1 MWALENGDGHLAV
14 DYPKLLKYGF
24 RGIINQISKK
34 LSALDIDNPED
45 LEKLYFYQSL
55 VIVYEAAVRFANRFA
70 DLAEQ
75 KAENA
80 EDPKRKNELLEIAD
94 ICRNVPENPAESF
107 REAVQALWFA
117 QLIIQL
123 ETNGHSVSIG
133 RFDQFMYP
141 FFKRDIEGKRLTEE
155 KALEILQCFWIKL
168 NSVTKL
174 RSWSQ
179 TRLNAGF
186 PMFQNLTI
194 GGQKTNGEDAANQLT
209 YLLLDCHDSMR
220 LSQPTL
226 TARVHKNSPYVFLR
240 RCVEVLSKGGGMP
253 AFFNDEIIIPSLL
266 LRGVQK
272 EDAYNYCMVGC
283 VEPSVAGK
291 WGGRYGASLF
301 NLTKCLE
308 LALNGGKDPRT
319 GIMLHGNDK
328 TLKDFVDYREVFDA
342 FKDQL
347 SHYIRLYT
355 IMDNIQDMVWETMLP
370 TPFVS
375 GLVSDCIER
384 GREIKRGGAV
394 YDFSGGQAG
403 NIANVANSLAAIRK
417 LIFEEK
423 VISKE
428 KLQEALETNFEG
440 QQGEQIRQTLINR
453 APKYGNDDDYVDS
466 IAKEAFTHYLKE
478 TGKHRNT
485 RYGRGPI
492 GGTFHPS
499 TASVAYNVPAGTI
512 TGATPDGRKAG
523 EPLADVESPFRGTE
537 LNGPTAV
544 VKSASKLEHI
554 LESGGSI
561 LNLKFNPSI
570 FNDPR
575 QLDNLV
581 ALITG
586 FFELKGMEV
595 QILIVPAENLRAAQ
609 KTPEKYRD
617 LLVRVAGYSTFF
629 VALDP
634 EIQNDIIARTEH
646 QGF

>member
-1 MWALENGDGHLAV
+1 MAV
-14 DYPKLLKYGF
+14 DYPELLKYGF
-24 RGIINQISKK
+24 RGIINQISEK
-34 LSALDIDNPED
+34 LSALYIDNPEL
-45 LEKLYFYQSL
+45 LESFYFYQSL
-55 VIVYEAAVRFANRFA
+55 IIVYEAAIRFANRFA
-70 DLAEQ
+70 GLAEDI
-75 KAENA
+75 AENTA
-80 EDPKRKNELLEIAD
+80 DPQRKKELLEIAE
-94 ICRNVPENPAESF
+94 ICRNVPENPAQTF
-107 REAVQALWFA
+107 REAVQALWFV

-141 FFKRDIEGKRLTEE
+141 YYIRDIKEKRMTEE
-155 KALEILQCFWIKL
+155 QALEILQCCWVKL
-168 NSVTKL
+168 NSITKL

-186 PMFQNLTI
+186 PMFQNMTI
-194 GGQKTNGEDAANQLT
+194 GGQRTNGEDAVNEMT

-226 TARVHKNSPYVFLR
+226 TARVHKNSPYAYLR

-272 EDAYNYCMVGC
+272 EDAFNYCMVGC

-319 GIMLHGNDK
+319 GIMLHGNGK
-328 TLKDFVDYREVFDA
+328 TLKEFSRYREIFDA

-347 SHYIRLYT
+347 SHYIKLYT
-355 IMDNIQDMVWETMLP
+355 IMDNIQDLVWETMLP

-384 GREIKRGGAV
+384 GKEIKKGGAV

-403 NIANVANSLAAIRK
+403 NIANVANSPAAIKK
-417 LIFEEK
+417 LVFEEK
-423 VISKE
+423 VIGKE
-428 KLQEALETNFEG
+428 ELHEALETNFEC
-440 QQGEQIRQTLINR
+440 QRGEEIRQILITR

-478 TGKHRNT
+478 VGKHRNT
-485 RYGRGPI
+485 RHGRGPI

-499 TASVAYNVPAGTI
+499 TASIAYNIPAGAI
-512 TGATPDGRKAG
+512 TGSTPDGRKAG

-570 FNDPR
+570 FNNSK
-575 QLDNLV
+575 QLDNLI

-595 QILIVPAENLRAAQ
+595 QILIIPAEKLKAAQ
-609 KTPEKYRD
+609 KSPEKYKD

-634 EIQNDIIARTEH
+634 EVQNDIIARTEH